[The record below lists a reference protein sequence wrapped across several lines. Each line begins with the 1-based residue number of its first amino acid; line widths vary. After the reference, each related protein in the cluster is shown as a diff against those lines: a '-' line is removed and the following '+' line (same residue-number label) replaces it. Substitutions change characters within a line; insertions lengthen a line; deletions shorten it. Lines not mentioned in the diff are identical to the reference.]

1 MIHPPSVSPSL
12 QRDGTQR
19 CYLPI
24 RWVTRRGLKHLLW
37 LVLASILVAAFIS
50 GCSPLYVLRAAYEEG
65 KILWRREPI
74 VDFLGNPQV
83 QPDTQEK
90 LQLVLAAREYA
101 RDVLKFKVGGSYSS
115 YSYVDRP
122 DLTYVVVAAPKTEL
136 RPYTWW
142 FLIVGRVPYK
152 GYFSKEDAQAEIDR
166 LTAQGYDT
174 NLRTSAAFST
184 LGWFDD
190 PLLSHLLRYDRTILS
205 EIVFHELFH
214 NTLYINGAG
223 AFNESS
229 ANFIGHRAAMDF
241 FRTRFGADSAEYLSA
256 TQAWDDEREFGGFIA
271 EMARTLGD
279 LYGRDIP
286 RADKLR
292 LREDVFARS
301 KAEWLRRI
309 ADRPNHRFRAFS
321 QRPLNNAVLM
331 HYVVYLK
338 DLDLFEALYDSCGRD
353 LVRTIETLRRAVAD
367 GGEPFAAL
375 RAWLAKHGKEQTAA
389 AH

>member
-1 MIHPPSVSPSL
+1 
-12 QRDGTQR
+12 
-19 CYLPI
+19 
-24 RWVTRRGLKHLLW
+24 
-37 LVLASILVAAFIS
+37 
-50 GCSPLYVLRAAYEEG
+50 
-65 KILWRREPI
+65 
-74 VDFLGNPQV
+74 
-83 QPDTQEK
+83 
-90 LQLVLAAREYA
+90 
-101 RDVLKFKVGGSYSS
+101 
-115 YSYVDRP
+115 
-122 DLTYVVVAAPKTEL
+122 
-136 RPYTWW
+136 
-142 FLIVGRVPYK
+142 
-152 GYFSKEDAQAEIDR
+152 
-166 LTAQGYDT
+166 
-174 NLRTSAAFST
+174 
-184 LGWFDD
+184 
-190 PLLSHLLRYDRTILS
+190 
-205 EIVFHELFH
+205 
-214 NTLYINGAG
+214 
-223 AFNESS
+223 
-229 ANFIGHRAAMDF
+229 MDF
-241 FRTRFGADSAEYLSA
+241 FRARFGADSAEYLSA

>member
-1 MIHPPSVSPSL
+1 MMRRPSFRHNLVQGRFLNRYSRLLCRSRRRLKQLFWLTSL
-12 QRDGTQR
+12 S
-19 CYLPI
+19 LI
-24 RWVTRRGLKHLLW
+24 
-37 LVLASILVAAFIS
+37 VAAILP

-74 VDFLGNPQV
+74 TDFILK
-83 QPDTQEK
+83 PDVKPDMQAK
-90 LQLVLAAREYA
+90 LQTVLAVRNYA
-101 RDVLKFKVGGSYSS
+101 RDVLKFNVGGSYSS

-122 DLTYVVVAAPKTEL
+122 DLTYIVMAAPKTEL

-152 GYFSKEDAQAEIDR
+152 GYFTQGEAQAEVAR
-166 LTAQGYDT
+166 LNAEGYDT
-174 NLRTSAAFST
+174 TLRTSAAFST

-190 PLLSHLLRYDRTILS
+190 PLLSHLLRYDDAVLS

-214 NTLYINGAG
+214 NTLYVKGAG
-223 AFNESS
+223 AFNESA
-229 ANFIGHRAAMDF
+229 ANFIGHYAAIDF
-241 FRTRFGADSAEYLSA
+241 FRDRFGNDSAEYLRA
-256 TQAWDDEREFGGFIA
+256 VQAWNEEREFGAFI
-271 EMARTLGD
+271 EEVTHTLSE
-279 LYGRDIP
+279 LYSRDIP

-292 LREDVFARS
+292 LREQVFARS

-309 ADRPNHRFRAFS
+309 EDRPAHRFRVFS

-338 DLDLFEALYDSCGRD
+338 DLDLFESLYALCGD
-353 LVRTIETLRRAVAD
+353 NLVRTVDALRHAVAS
-367 GGEPFAAL
+367 GGEPFEAVRVWIDKHRQE
-375 RAWLAKHGKEQTAA
+375 RAVA